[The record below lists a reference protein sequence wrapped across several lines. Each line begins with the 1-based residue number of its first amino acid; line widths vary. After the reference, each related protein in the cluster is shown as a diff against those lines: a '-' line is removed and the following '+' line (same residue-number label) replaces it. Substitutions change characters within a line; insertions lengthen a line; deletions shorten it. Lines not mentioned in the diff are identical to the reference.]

1 VDDFFHLVDAC
12 LLLSASAAANGPS
25 RRKDHE
31 VDTQQRLKF
40 NEDNIAEFRA
50 SGGRIASFG
59 NAPLLLLTTAGARSG
74 QRRTSPMMYLAD
86 EQHPDRVYVF
96 ASAAGDDQHPAW
108 FHNVVAHPAD
118 LEVELGD
125 ARYQATAEVVP
136 SLDELRSTPHRRSLP
151 RLCRI
156 PGHDITGHPSGRARP
171 AAMRALSTPSR
182 TVRPIWDHR
191 THMPPKMRSRP

>member
-1 VDDFFHLVDAC
+1 LPSVV
-12 LLLSASAAANGPS
+12 ASAAANGPS

-136 SLDELRSTPHRRSLP
+136 EPRRTEVYATQAGLYPGFAEYQAMTS
-151 RLCRI
+151 RVI
-156 PGHDITGHPSGRARP
+156 PVV
-171 AAMRALSTPSR
+171 ALALQR
-182 TVRPIWDHR
+182 
-191 THMPPKMRSRP
+191 

>member
-1 VDDFFHLVDAC
+1 M
-12 LLLSASAAANGPS
+12 GRS
-25 RRKDHE
+25 RRKDHD

-59 NAPLLLLTTAGARSG
+59 EAPLLLLTTQGAKSG

-86 EQHPDRVYVF
+86 EHDSDRVYVF

-125 ARYQATAEVVP
+125 ARYQATAEVVSEP
-136 SLDELRSTPHRRSLP
+136 RRTEVYATQAGLFPGFAEYQAMTS
-151 RLCRI
+151 RVI
-156 PGHDITGHPSGRARP
+156 PVV
-171 AAMRALSTPSR
+171 ALTL
-182 TVRPIWDHR
+182 
-191 THMPPKMRSRP
+191 KQ

>member
-1 VDDFFHLVDAC
+1 M
-12 LLLSASAAANGPS
+12 
-25 RRKDHE
+25 
-31 VDTQQRLKF
+31 DTQQRLKF

-118 LEVELGD
+118 LEVYATQAGLYPGFAE
-125 ARYQATAEVVP
+125 YQAMTSRVIPVV
-136 SLDELRSTPHRRSLP
+136 
-151 RLCRI
+151 
-156 PGHDITGHPSGRARP
+156 
-171 AAMRALSTPSR
+171 ALALQR
-182 TVRPIWDHR
+182 
-191 THMPPKMRSRP
+191 